1 MLPWQGKIQME
12 RLTEIYLQ
20 VYGSKKKNRL
30 VWIKHNYLKRQKRYI
45 GSEIIQYL

>member
-1 MLPWQGKIQME
+1 MLSWQGKIQME

-30 VWIKHNYLKRQKRYI
+30 GMNKTQLF
-45 GSEIIQYL
+45 